1 LPETAGC
8 LKVGPTV
15 DICKSVNLFCLT
27 RKTTEPKT
35 KQNKTKQSKAQNKER
50 KKKTENAS
58 AKQQQQQQ
66 HQQQQQK
73 HADRALQQQ
82 L

>member
-35 KQNKTKQSKAQNKER
+35 KQNKAKPKTKKG

>member
-1 LPETAGC
+1 
-8 LKVGPTV
+8 VGPTV

-27 RKTTEPKT
+27 RKKDRTVNKT
-35 KQNKTKQSKAQNKER
+35 KQNKAKPKDKER
-50 KKKTENAS
+50 KKRTENAS
-58 AKQQQQQQ
+58 AK
-66 HQQQQQK
+66 QQQQK